1 MGSDGTQWDGPVKS
15 WEINGFSVARG
26 FSADLPRLSG
36 RVRNKSEDGAL
47 LSTRISGAFF
57 FCSLR
62 TAEES
67 VPDRCPAAALALDWE
82 MMGKGG
88 RWPVSRVLSPAPYP
102 LGRRVGGWP
111 FLWDDGRPSP
121 RATNPGGRRKR
132 LSAHGFPW
140 AGPPLFGLAP
150 GGVCRAAT
158 VTGRA
163 VRSYRTLSPLPGR
176 SRAVCFLWHCP
187 WGCPRRALPGTV
199 FPWSPDFPPRRAQAR
214 QSGHPAICCPL
225 YRNATA
231 GPQGG
236 PCRPMTNP

>member
-1 MGSDGTQWDGPVKS
+1 MGRSGQIMGNQWIFCDPWLFGRFDGVFDC
-15 WEINGFSVARG
+15 R
-26 FSADLPRLSG
+26 
-36 RVRNKSEDGAL
+36 RNKTEVGAL
-47 LSTRISGAFF
+47 LSTPISGAFF
-57 FCSLR
+57 FCSHLETR
-62 TAEES
+62 ECG
-67 VPDRCPAAALALDWE
+67 PGRCPGRSTAMLE
-82 MMGKGG
+82 KGG

-102 LGRRVGGWP
+102 RGRRAGGWP

-140 AGPPLFGLAP
+140 AAPPLFGLAP
-150 GGVCRAAT
+150 GGVYRAAT
-158 VTGRA
+158 VAGRA

-187 WGCPRRALPGTV
+187 WGRPRRALPGTV
-199 FPWSPDFPPRRAQAR
+199 FPWSPDFPPRRAEAR

-225 YRNATA
+225 YRNAAA

-236 PCRPMTNP
+236 AGIGLRSG